1 MNKKF
6 SSLLVVAAM
15 VAATSVVQA
24 HGIWFAQRSDEMAL
38 IYGEGADDNSI
49 VKRLHKV
56 KGIAAYDA
64 SGAAVSTKQVV
75 TDHLLLADMQ
85 GNPAVLT
92 GILDNGYYTTNKAGE
107 ELEKGKSQ
115 VPDAVESGHYWK
127 YTVRLMG
134 DLTAPLGALPGQVLQ
149 VTPVAAALPR
159 AQGEALQL
167 KVLYNGKPVAGVK
180 VLADF
185 VNDAA
190 AEPQITDANGIVT
203 VKVRNNGLN
212 VISAT
217 HEVQAGAGED
227 ADIVQHVAT
236 LAFVLP
242 EAEH

>member
-6 SSLLVVAAM
+6 SSLFVVAAM
-15 VAATSVVQA
+15 VAATSVQA

-38 IYGEGADDNSI
+38 IYGEGAEDGSV

-56 KGIAAYDA
+56 KGIAAYDSA
-64 SGAAVSTKQVV
+64 GVAVPTQQIV
-75 TDHLLLADMQ
+75 TDRLVLADMQ
-85 GNPAVLT
+85 ANPAVLT

-107 ELEKGKSQ
+107 ELEKGKSE

-134 DLTAPLGALPGQVLQ
+134 DLKAPLGALPGQVLQ
-149 VTPVAAALPR
+149 VTPVGAALPR
-159 AQGEALQL
+159 AQGEALPLQ
-167 KVLYNGKPVAGVK
+167 VLYNGKPVAGVE

-185 VNDAA
+185 VNDPAA
-190 AEPQITDANGIVT
+190 APQITDANGIVT

-212 VISAT
+212 VIYAK
-217 HEVQAGAGED
+217 HEVPAGAGED
-227 ADIVQHVAT
+227 ADIVQHAAT

-242 EAEH
+242 EASH

>member
-6 SSLLVVAAM
+6 SSLFVIAAM
-15 VAATSVVQA
+15 VAATSVQA

-38 IYGEGADDNSI
+38 IYGEGAEDSSV
-49 VKRLHKV
+49 VKRLDKV

-64 SGAAVSTKQVV
+64 AGEAVPTRQIV
-75 TDHLLLADMQ
+75 TDHLVLADMQ
-85 GNPAVLT
+85 ANPAVLT

-107 ELEKGKSQ
+107 ELNKGKSE

-134 DLTAPLGALPGQVLQ
+134 DLNAPLGALPGQVLQ
-149 VTPVAAALPR
+149 VTPVGAALPR
-159 AQGEALQL
+159 AQGEALPLQ
-167 KVLYNGKPVAGVK
+167 VLYDGRPVAGVA

-185 VNDAA
+185 VNDPAA
-190 AEPQITDANGIVT
+190 APQITDANGIVT

-212 VISAT
+212 VIYAT
-217 HEVQAGAGED
+217 HEVAAGAGED
-227 ADIVQHVAT
+227 ADIVQHAAT

-242 EAEH
+242 EASH